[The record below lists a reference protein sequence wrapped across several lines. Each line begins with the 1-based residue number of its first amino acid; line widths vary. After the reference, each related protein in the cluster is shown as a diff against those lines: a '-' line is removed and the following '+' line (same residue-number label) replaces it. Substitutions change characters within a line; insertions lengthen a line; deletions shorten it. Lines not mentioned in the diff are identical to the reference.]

1 VVWDLKDAIKVAV
14 IGGGSSYTPEIVEG
28 LILRY
33 HELPLRELWLVDV
46 EQGREKLEIV
56 GNLAKRMIIKSGL
69 PIQLHL
75 TLDRRA
81 ALDGA
86 DFVTTQL
93 RVGQLEARTWDEK
106 IPLEYGVIGQETTGP
121 GGMMKAFR
129 TIPVLLD
136 ICRDMEELA
145 PKAWLLNFTNP
156 AGMVTEAIH
165 KYSPIQTIGLCNAP
179 IGFRKAMSK
188 LFNVGLSDI
197 LPEFAGINHLHW
209 VTALSVSGENK
220 LGELLKGKHEMYSP
234 ANVPQLA
241 WDPDFMRGLGA
252 IPSSYLRYYY
262 MKDDMLKEQME
273 AFASTG
279 TRAEVVQRV
288 ERELFEIYKDPLL
301 NTKPPQLELRGG
313 AFYSEAAV
321 NLMNSLYND
330 VQDIQTLNV
339 ANGNI
344 IDFLARDA
352 VIEVNCV
359 VTANGPIPLPLS
371 NIPFAS
377 KGLLHA
383 VKTYESLAVEAAV
396 HGDRELALQAIVC
409 HPLVPSISVG
419 TKLLDAM
426 LEQNKRYLPQ
436 FFQDL

>member
-1 VVWDLKDAIKVAV
+1 MVCKLKEAIKVAV

-33 HELPLRELWLVDV
+33 HEMPIRELWLVDI
-46 EQGREKLEIV
+46 EQGKEKLEIV
-56 GNLAKRMIIKSGL
+56 GNLARRMIQRSGL

-93 RVGQLEARTWDEK
+93 RVGQLEARIWDER
-106 IPLEYGVIGQETTGP
+106 IPLAHGIIGQETTGP

-145 PKAWLLNFTNP
+145 PSAWLLNFTNP
-156 AGMVTEAIH
+156 AGMVTEAIR
-165 KYSPIQTIGLCNAP
+165 KYSPIRTIGLCNAP

-188 LFNVGLSDI
+188 LFQVQLRDV
-197 LPEFAGINHLHW
+197 LPEFTGINHLHW
-209 VTALSVSGENK
+209 VTALHIRGENK
-220 LGELLKGKHEMYSP
+220 LDELLNGRQEMYSP
-234 ANVPQLA
+234 ANVPHLA
-241 WDPDFMRGLGA
+241 WDPDFMRGLSA

-262 MKDDMLKEQME
+262 MRDEMYADQME
-273 AFASTG
+273 ALTGSG
-279 TRAEVVQRV
+279 TRAEVVRRV
-288 ERELFEIYKDPLL
+288 EAELFEIYKDPLL
-301 NTKPPQLELRGG
+301 DTKPPQLELRGG

-321 NLMNSLYND
+321 NLMNSLFND

-339 ANGNI
+339 ANGNT
-344 IDFLARDA
+344 IDFLSPDA

-359 VTANGPIPLPLS
+359 VTANGPVPLPLS
-371 NIPFAS
+371 NIPSAI

-383 VKTYESLAVEAAV
+383 VKTYESLAIEAAV
-396 HGDRELALQAIVC
+396 HGDRDLALQAIVS
-409 HPLVPSISVG
+409 HPLVPSITIG
-419 TKLLDAM
+419 KKLLDEM
-426 LEQNKRYLPQ
+426 ISKNQSYLPQ
-436 FFQDL
+436 FNPY